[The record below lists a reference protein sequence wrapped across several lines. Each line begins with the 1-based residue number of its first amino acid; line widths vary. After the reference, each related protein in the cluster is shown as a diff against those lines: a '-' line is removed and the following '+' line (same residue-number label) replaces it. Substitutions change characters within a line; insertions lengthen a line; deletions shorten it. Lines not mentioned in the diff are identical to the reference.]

1 MHTHLAVLRR
11 QRPHLAGETSPQ
23 EAPLLIRAVGSTAH
37 GTGLLACGS
46 MRSGRLPEAL
56 ASVAAGRT
64 LPTHSCATAPDL
76 NRLPATHEPIQ
87 LSHLCCGARNTPP
100 LLRWP
105 HLC

>member
-1 MHTHLAVLRR
+1 MRAHAAVLRR

-46 MRSGRLPEAL
+46 LRSGRLPEAL

-76 NRLPATHEPIQ
+76 NRLPQSSELFSCAKFIMSAPK
-87 LSHLCCGARNTPP
+87 PP
-100 LLRWP
+100 PRR
-105 HLC
+105 